1 MTKLSDILPKKK
13 ELTHDRMSPCGND
26 YYEGYNDSIDDCHTA
41 LEQAMKEGKLCW
53 VPSEQEIYDQI
64 LSSDLRHVALT
75 YCSQMGMVG
84 RSAKMSRELAQALIQ
99 LLKNGER
106 NEGN

>member
-53 VPSEQEIYDQI
+53 VPSEEEVMRALLTVPLLGEAMQTTDLSIYPDED
-64 LSSDLRHVALT
+64 SYR
-75 YCSQMGMVG
+75 Y
-84 RSAKMSRELAQALIQ
+84 LAQALIQ
-99 LLKNGER
+99 LLKNQKESQ
-106 NEGN
+106 